1 MARSALLICHIVS
14 GQRLII
20 DTAESRGKAHDQDLE
35 TEQLALDE
43 AEAANRICTEW
54 QNYQ

>member
-1 MARSALLICHIVS
+1 MS

-20 DTAESRGKAHDQDLE
+20 DTAESRGEAHDQDLE

-43 AEAANRICTEW
+43 AEAANRRLCTEW